1 MIRPR
6 IRPRPGFL
14 AAVAAGLALLPPS
27 ASAKTVS
34 QASSLINGKEVC
46 YFPTG
51 YLPDSQDV
59 HVYAVS
65 PNEDSLFGP
74 YAGDVATF
82 YGPNLFSNPD
92 NVLHNNTLVPQFI
105 FSQGRYLPVLAVA
118 PSAFKDADSH
128 KVFLQD
134 CITRIGASAFE
145 DAGNVE
151 ELTLPASLEFIGTR
165 AFLDMEN
172 LKSLRFRSPLPP
184 DVEIEITSQFTE
196 IAGMGTGT
204 KLNHQL
210 NYMTPLGRCN
220 ELESF
225 MPSRKIYI
233 PRGSWNLYR
242 ANPFFALLYMDVE
255 EYDAEM
261 ESPRNPDAPEGL
273 SLGKTG
279 YFRLEATGYSGSAA
293 TFSFPATVSSDD
305 YDLAVSM
312 RENPYTLNGIGYR
325 AFAENEALKE
335 IDIDGAIEYIK
346 DEAFKGCKAENVVI
360 GGNVRYVGKD
370 AFGDMPNLK
379 SVTILP
385 SADNARI
392 YYDTG
397 AFHNVPEDA
406 VLYYDPS
413 DARIDITDYP
423 FNSFKHFATVDLG
436 VEDIASAEAS
446 ACRAFVGNGE
456 IRIIASEPSQ
466 CAVFAIDGRNV
477 FSDVVE
483 GETSVALPEGLYI
496 VAVPGNSYKLIVK

>member
-1 MIRPR
+1 M

-14 AAVAAGLALLPPS
+14 AAVAAGLVLLPS

-34 QASSLINGKEVC
+34 QATSLINGKEVC

-51 YLPDSQDV
+51 YIPDSQDV
-59 HVYAVS
+59 HIYAVS
-65 PNEDSLFGP
+65 PNEDSLFDP
-74 YAGDVATF
+74 YAGNVATF
-82 YGPNLFSNPD
+82 YGPDLFSNPE
-92 NVLHNNTLVPQFI
+92 NVLHNNTLVPKFI

-128 KVFLQD
+128 KAFLQD
-134 CITRIGASAFE
+134 CIASIGASAFE
-145 DAGNVE
+145 SAGNIE

-172 LKSLRFRSPLPP
+172 LKTLRFRSPLPP
-184 DVEIEITSQFTE
+184 DVEIEITCQFTE
-196 IAGMGTGT
+196 IAGMATGT

-225 MPSRKIYI
+225 MPSRKVYI

-242 ANPFFALLYMDVE
+242 SNPFFALLYMDVE

-279 YFRLEATGYSGSAA
+279 YFRLEATGYTGSA
-293 TFSFPATVSSDD
+293 TSFSFPSTVSSDD

-312 RENPYTLNGIGYR
+312 RENPYTLIGIGYR
-325 AFAENEALKE
+325 AFAGNETLKE
-335 IDIDGAIEYIK
+335 INIDGAIEYIK
-346 DEAFKGCKAENVVI
+346 DEAFKGCYAENVVI
-360 GGNVRYVGKD
+360 GGTVRYVGD
-370 AFGDMPNLK
+370 EVFADMPRLK

-385 SADNARI
+385 SPDNARI
-392 YYDTG
+392 YYDAR
-397 AFHNVPEDA
+397 AFNNVPKDA

-436 VEDIASAEAS
+436 VEDIAEAEAA
-446 ACRAFVGNGE
+446 ACRAYAGEGE
-456 IRIIASEPSQ
+456 IRIVADTPTQ
-466 CAVFAIDGRNV
+466 CAVISIDGRNV
-477 FSDVVE
+477 FSEVVE
-483 GETSVALPEGLYI
+483 GDSAIALPAGLYI
-496 VAVPGNSYKLIVK
+496 VAVPGHSYKLIVK